1 MHILIIHQAFASLKE
16 GGGTRHYELSHYLVE
31 KGHQVTIVTS
41 PISYLTGAS
50 TQTQSRRKTIE
61 HPEPGITVIKTY
73 TYPALHKSFLHRVI
87 NFISFMISSF
97 LAGMA
102 VEHVDLVW
110 GTSPP
115 IFQSGSAWLIAKLKR
130 IPFLFEVRDL
140 WPAFAIQMGVLTN
153 PFLIWPAQWFEKFMY
168 HQADRVMVNSPGYI
182 DHVTKKGAKKVVL
195 IPNGGEPDMFSSQ
208 VDGLQF
214 RKKHQLDNKFIILY
228 AGAHGLA
235 NDLGTVIK
243 AANFLREQKQ
253 IHFVFIGDG
262 KEKQKLID
270 QAEFLE
276 LTNVTFLPTC
286 PKGEMAEVIAA
297 ADICTAIL
305 QPIPLFQTTFPN
317 KVFDYLVAEKPVLLA
332 IDGVI
337 RKVVEDAEGG
347 VFVPPGQ
354 PEAMANTIL
363 QLSGNPDKLIKMGK
377 SGRAYIAAHY
387 NRKDLADQ
395 LEILLKDMVNYERK
409 KNTDR

>member
-41 PISYLTGAS
+41 PISYLTGS
-50 TQTQSRRKTIE
+50 SDQQLSRHKTIE
-61 HPEPGITVIKTY
+61 TPEPGITVIKTY

-87 NFISFMISSF
+87 NFISFMGSSF

-102 VEHVDLVW
+102 VEQVDLVW

-115 IFQSGSAWLIAKLKR
+115 IFQSASAWLIAKFKR

-140 WPAFAIQMGVLTN
+140 WPAFAIQMRVLTN
-153 PFLIWPAQWFEKFMY
+153 PLLIWPAQWFEKFMV
-168 HQADRVMVNSPGYI
+168 HQADQVMVNSPGYI
-182 DHVTKKGAKKVVL
+182 DHVTAKGAKRVAL

-214 RKKHQLDNKFIILY
+214 RKKHRLEGKFIVLY

-243 AANFLREQKQ
+243 AANLLREEDQ

-270 QAEFLE
+270 LAVSFS
-276 LTNVTFLPTC
+276 LTNISFLPTC
-286 PKGEMAEVIAA
+286 PKAEMAEVIAA

-337 RKVVEDAEGG
+337 RKVVEDAGGG

-354 PEAMANTIL
+354 SEAMANTIFD
-363 QLSGNPDKLIKMGK
+363 LSRTPDKLKEMGK
-377 SGRAYIAAHY
+377 SGRAYISAHF

-395 LEILLKDMVNYERK
+395 LELLLEEMVKHER
-409 KNTDR
+409 

>member
-41 PISYLTGAS
+41 PISYLTGTS
-50 TQTQSRRKTIE
+50 QQDHYSRKQIE
-61 HPEPGITVIKTY
+61 QPEAGITIIKTY

-87 NFISFMISSF
+87 NFLSFMISSF
-97 LAGMA
+97 LAGLA
-102 VEHVDLVW
+102 VKNVDLVW

-115 IFQSGSAWLIAKLKR
+115 IFQSGSAWLIAKFKR
-130 IPFLFEVRDL
+130 VPFLFEVRDL

-153 PFLIWPAQWFEKFMY
+153 PLLIYPAKWFEKFMY
-168 HQADRVMVNSPGYI
+168 HQADHVMVNSPGYLE
-182 DHVTKKGAKKVVL
+182 HVRAKGAKKVTL
-195 IPNGGEPDMFSSQ
+195 IPNGGEPDMFSPQ
-208 VDGLQF
+208 IDGQLF
-214 RKKHQLDNKFIILY
+214 RSEHHLMDHFIVLY

-235 NDLGTVIK
+235 NDLITVIQ
-243 AANFLREQKQ
+243 AAELLREQTN

-262 KEKQKLID
+262 KEKQKLMNR
-270 QAEFLE
+270 AKEHN

-286 PKGEMAEVIAA
+286 AKAEMANVMAA
-297 ADICTAIL
+297 ANLCIAIL

-317 KVFDYLVAEKPVLLA
+317 KVFDYLLAEKPVLLA

-347 VFVPPGQ
+347 IFVQPGN
-354 PEAMANTIL
+354 AASMADTIL
-363 QLSGNPDKLIKMGK
+363 DLSQKPEELKRMGK
-377 SGRAYIAAHY
+377 SGRAYVAKHY

-395 LEILLKDMVNYERK
+395 LAILLEEMINHER
-409 KNTDR
+409 